1 MKYVRQPEKVFRVI
15 QEQKDQGKAFT
26 DEQIAAYAACYQAYT
41 ALDEG
46 FAACSERMQKAY
58 VDTSLTEEQVKAL
71 EKEVKARLEALN
83 KNVQTTTLALRSIC
97 DIHLKLEWEVG
108 TRWFV
113 DEDIN
118 EVIVAFG

>member
-1 MKYVRQPEKVFRVI
+1 
-15 QEQKDQGKAFT
+15 
-26 DEQIAAYAACYQAYT
+26 
-41 ALDEG
+41 
-46 FAACSERMQKAY
+46 MQKAY

>member
-1 MKYVRQPEKVFRVI
+1 MICYRSNTVFLKFFLVLFLSRKRI
-15 QEQKDQGKAFT
+15 GLS
-26 DEQIAAYAACYQAYT
+26 IASY
-41 ALDEG
+41 
-46 FAACSERMQKAY
+46 FPS
-58 VDTSLTEEQVKAL
+58 
-71 EKEVKARLEALN
+71 
-83 KNVQTTTLALRSIC
+83 TTLALRSIC